1 MRSKVKN
8 LLKKGLSEKK
18 LNEIGNKLISS
29 RLTVNGYVN
38 RLEAEGAV
46 TKDGDQYKF
55 RKGHHLMS

>member
-8 LLKKGLSEKK
+8 LLKKGLSEKR
-18 LNEIGNKLISS
+18 LEEIGNKSISS

-38 RLEAEGAV
+38 RLKAEGAV

-55 RKGHHLMS
+55 REDHHLMN

>member
-18 LNEIGNKLISS
+18 LKEIGNKSISS

-46 TKDGDQYKF
+46 TKTDNQYKF
-55 RKGHHLMS
+55 REDHHLMN

>member
-8 LLKKGLSEKK
+8 LLKKGLSEEK
-18 LNEIGNKLISS
+18 LREIGNKLISS

-46 TKDGDQYKF
+46 MKDGDQYKF
-55 RKGHHLMS
+55 RKDHHLMS